1 MHRTLARIAPF
12 APALPRLLRWISD
25 ARATRRQ
32 RIRLSDLDAHML
44 RDIGVTE
51 TEAVREARR
60 ALWDVPDR
68 WRR

>member
-1 MHRTLARIAPF
+1 MYRTLIRIAPIV
-12 APALPRLLRWISD
+12 PALPSLLRWVSD
-25 ARATRRQ
+25 ARAARRQ
-32 RIRLSDLDAHML
+32 RIRLSDLDARML

-51 TEAVREARR
+51 TEALREARR

>member
-1 MHRTLARIAPF
+1 MLRTLARF
-12 APALPRLLRWISD
+12 APLTPPLPRLLRWLSG
-25 ARATRRQ
+25 ARAARRQ
-32 RIRLSDLDAHML
+32 RTRLLDLDARML

-51 TEAVREARR
+51 TEARKEARR